1 MDYSLVEL
9 RNPLTQSTTACL
21 EPSLDYCVVKVPR
34 WDLAKFVGRVS
45 NKIGSSMKSVGE
57 VMAIGRSFEEAF
69 QKALRMIDDRIHGF
83 DPYSDILAKNSQTN
97 VEVNLIKEKI
107 FKSIL
112 SISN

>member
-1 MDYSLVEL
+1 MNYSLVEL
-9 RNPLTQSTTACL
+9 RNPLTQSTTVCF

-97 VEVNLIKEKI
+97 VEVN
-107 FKSIL
+107 
-112 SISN
+112 